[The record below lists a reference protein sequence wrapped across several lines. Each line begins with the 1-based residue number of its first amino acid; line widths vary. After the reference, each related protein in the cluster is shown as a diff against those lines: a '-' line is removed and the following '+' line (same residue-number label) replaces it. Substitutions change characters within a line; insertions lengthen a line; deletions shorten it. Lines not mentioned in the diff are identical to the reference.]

1 MAHSDH
7 LLSQAQGQAQQKYHY
22 NYAQVKD
29 ANSGRSFLSI
39 FLLAKKNTILH
50 FYQELSSF
58 IGLSYYSVKETL
70 ISHLDISKKKKK
82 MIPHR
87 PKRLFFFFKSE
98 IRNIFV

>member
-1 MAHSDH
+1 MAHSNH

-29 ANSGRSFLSI
+29 ANSGRPFLSI
-39 FLLAKKNTILH
+39 FLSAKKNTILH

-87 PKRLFFFFKSE
+87 PKRLFFFL
-98 IRNIFV
+98 RAR